1 MSSISLAL
9 SLRSTLLRLKGGGTP
24 TPDGVWTADDT
35 TLTADS
41 TLITADGSQ
50 P

>member
-1 MSSISLAL
+1 MFLGLKL
-9 SLRSTLLRLKGGGTP
+9 SLTARLRGSTAVVP
-24 TPDGVWTADDT
+24 EGVWTADDT